1 MIKLLKQFFRIAF
14 YYVILFAFWRKIFFL
29 FNQRNQGDFHFG
41 EIIAGF
47 FHGLRMDLSV
57 ISYLLVLPLVLLL
70 IPGKQEW
77 KGKLSGYY
85 HLILAFLITL
95 ICMGNI
101 LLFHFWGGLI
111 NYRALTYL
119 SDPQEIFTSL
129 SFFQSFLVVMSIASV
144 MLFQVFL
151 IRKFLPIRTT
161 EELIIQPLHRL
172 ILLVLMSGVLILGI
186 RGGWQMLPMN
196 ESLVY
201 YSKKPFLNQVAI
213 NPVWHLAYDVR
224 AAGLTDENPFL
235 TMPEAE
241 AEKIVHQ
248 LYASN
253 KDSFP
258 EILSNRLPN
267 IVVLILESH
276 TADVV
281 ASLGGESGISPV
293 LEQLMSEGVS
303 FSNIYSSGARTDQGI
318 VSVMNGWPATPYH
331 SIMRSAEKSAR
342 LPSLPKIFNEKGYAT
357 SFYYGGESN
366 FSNLNVYCIN
376 QGFHVIL
383 EQEDFDKSTPSG
395 KWGIDDEHVLAKQ
408 LGDLAHVKEPF
419 FSVTMTLSNH
429 EPFEV
434 PGPARFPG
442 DDEAN
447 KFRNSAAYA
456 DACIGDFFRKAK
468 TQTWYKNTLFVLVAD
483 HGHLLPKHR
492 NDLYPNSRHIPM
504 FLYGDVIKPEFRGI
518 QITKLGGHHDL
529 PGTLLPQLGIDASA
543 FAWSKNLLTPGAKN
557 FAYFQMEHV
566 LGWMEEKDW
575 IAYSYNR
582 KNYVLKNDKTSHERN
597 TELLHKGQAFIQ
609 EIYKAYNGY

>member
-1 MIKLLKQFFRIAF
+1 
-14 YYVILFAFWRKIFFL
+14 
-29 FNQRNQGDFHFG
+29 
-41 EIIAGF
+41 
-47 FHGLRMDLSV
+47 MDLSV

-151 IRKFLPIRTT
+151 IRKFLPIRTS

-303 FSNIYSSGARTDQGI
+303 FSNIYSSGARTDQ
-318 VSVMNGWPATPYH
+318 
-331 SIMRSAEKSAR
+331 
-342 LPSLPKIFNEKGYAT
+342 
-357 SFYYGGESN
+357 
-366 FSNLNVYCIN
+366 
-376 QGFHVIL
+376 
-383 EQEDFDKSTPSG
+383 
-395 KWGIDDEHVLAKQ
+395 
-408 LGDLAHVKEPF
+408 
-419 FSVTMTLSNH
+419 
-429 EPFEV
+429 
-434 PGPARFPG
+434 
-442 DDEAN
+442 
-447 KFRNSAAYA
+447 
-456 DACIGDFFRKAK
+456 
-468 TQTWYKNTLFVLVAD
+468 
-483 HGHLLPKHR
+483 
-492 NDLYPNSRHIPM
+492 
-504 FLYGDVIKPEFRGI
+504 
-518 QITKLGGHHDL
+518 
-529 PGTLLPQLGIDASA
+529 
-543 FAWSKNLLTPGAKN
+543 
-557 FAYFQMEHV
+557 
-566 LGWMEEKDW
+566 
-575 IAYSYNR
+575 
-582 KNYVLKNDKTSHERN
+582 
-597 TELLHKGQAFIQ
+597 
-609 EIYKAYNGY
+609 